1 MNFKPIKCKM
11 SDDCEVRLSYN
22 RLQAGNRIYVAVED
36 LGDGSFADIA
46 LSVNRARKLAK
57 QLIQMCDHL
66 EFGKD

>member
-22 RLQAGNRIYVAVED
+22 RLHAGNRIYVAVED
-36 LGDGSFADIA
+36 LDGGYFSDIS
-46 LSVNRARKLAK
+46 LSVKRARKLAK